1 MISLA
6 PGSKRK
12 VLQNVTTMGKK
23 CETKSSL
30 QRRMSD
36 AKQVAPAFNGSSV
49 GGAGAKRR
57 KHTMAG
63 LKALGAPKAMDKNK
77 HV

>member
-1 MISLA
+1 
-6 PGSKRK
+6 
-12 VLQNVTTMGKK
+12 
-23 CETKSSL
+23 
-30 QRRMSD
+30 MSD

-49 GGAGAKRR
+49 GGAGGKRR

-77 HV
+77 HVYCIYMYTYMYTGQMVCSLISTLFCFTGLT